1 MVIDEFKGLEWVVL
15 RTDDMRTF
23 PQPGIKIL
31 VKLRPAAFSSP
42 EIRKALGNPGYL
54 SYGVRN
60 QGYMV
65 TLLLPRKDVRLMVHV
80 EKIERWKLAEVK

>member
-1 MVIDEFKGLEWVVL
+1 MQGGLKDLDWVKVDA
-15 RTDDMRTF
+15 DDLRTF

-31 VKLRPAAFSSP
+31 VKLKPAAFSSS

-65 TLLLPRKDVRLMVHV
+65 TLLLPRKDVKLMVHV

>member
-1 MVIDEFKGLEWVVL
+1 MQGGLKDLDWVKVDA
-15 RTDDMRTF
+15 DDLRTF

-31 VKLRPAAFSSP
+31 VKLKPAAFSSP

-65 TLLLPRKDVRLMVHV
+65 TLLLPRKDVKLMVHV

>member
-1 MVIDEFKGLEWVVL
+1 MQGSLKDLGWVKVDA
-15 RTDDMRTF
+15 DDLRTF

-65 TLLLPRKDVRLMVHV
+65 TLLLPRKDVKLMVHV

>member
-1 MVIDEFKGLEWVVL
+1 MQGGLKDLGWVKVDA
-15 RTDDMRTF
+15 DDLRTF

-65 TLLLPRKDVRLMVHV
+65 TLLLPRKDVKLMVHV

>member
-1 MVIDEFKGLEWVVL
+1 MQGGLKDLDWVKVDA
-15 RTDDMRTF
+15 DDLRTF

-42 EIRKALGNPGYL
+42 EIRKAVGNPGYL

>member
-1 MVIDEFKGLEWVVL
+1 MTSVGFNDLGWVKVDA
-15 RTDDMRTF
+15 DDLRTF

-31 VKLRPAAFSSP
+31 VKLKPEAFASP
-42 EIRKALGNPGYL
+42 VVRRALGNPGYL
-54 SYGVRN
+54 SYAVRN

-65 TLLLPRKDVRLMVHV
+65 TFLLPRKDVKLMVHV

>member
-1 MVIDEFKGLEWVVL
+1 MQGGLKNLDWVKVDA
-15 RTDDMRTF
+15 DDLRTF

-31 VKLRPAAFSSP
+31 VKLKPAAFSSP

-65 TLLLPRKDVRLMVHV
+65 TLLLPRKDVKLMVHV

>member
-1 MVIDEFKGLEWVVL
+1 MQGGLKDLDWVKVDA
-15 RTDDMRTF
+15 DDLRTF

-31 VKLRPAAFSSP
+31 VKLKSAAFSSP
-42 EIRKALGNPGYL
+42 EIRKTLGNPGYL

>member
-1 MVIDEFKGLEWVVL
+1 MVINEFKGLEWVVL

-23 PQPGIKIL
+23 PRPGIKIL

-42 EIRKALGNPGYL
+42 EVRMALVNPGYL
-54 SYGVRN
+54 SYAVRN

-65 TLLLPRKDVRLMVHV
+65 TLLLPRKDVKLMVHV
-80 EKIERWKLAEVK
+80 EKIERWKLAEAK